1 MTGEK
6 KEEEEEEEEKGEK
19 GGQMEI
25 GEIVAL
31 ARGLQQMS
39 ATLSRQHPHEK
50 EEEEKKEEE
59 KEEKEKEE
67 EEEEEKKM
75 QKKEEGLWQ
84 AAARH
89 SQLSAPAEH
98 HTPTASP
105 PSSRPRSNR
114 FLLQFSRPSVAEARP
129 LQRLNRQQ

>member
-1 MTGEK
+1 
-6 KEEEEEEEEKGEK
+6 
-19 GGQMEI
+19 MEI

-39 ATLSRQHPHEK
+39 ATLSRQRPHEK
-50 EEEEKKEEE
+50 EEEEKKEE
-59 KEEKEKEE
+59 KEEEKE

-75 QKKEEGLWQ
+75 QKKEGGLWQ

-105 PSSRPRSNR
+105 PSSHPRSNR